1 MDGIPKMQNPVIRNS
16 SDYKDRNG
24 LLGKAILIENEI
36 VKIYTVSDKSKY
48 VTANVNIVNNTA
60 LDVEVKLWVS
70 EDDTPTE
77 VDLIE
82 SKIVLEP
89 DAVYVRNY
97 LILDKLESIF
107 AQSTSDHV
115 IIRIDGYD
123 DRPN

>member
-107 AQSTSDHV
+107 AQSNSNHV